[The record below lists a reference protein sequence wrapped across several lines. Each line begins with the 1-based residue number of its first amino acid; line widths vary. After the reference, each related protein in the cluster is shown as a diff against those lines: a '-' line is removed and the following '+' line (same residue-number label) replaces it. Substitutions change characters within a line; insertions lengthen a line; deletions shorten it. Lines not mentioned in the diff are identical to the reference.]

1 MWKSL
6 HCFQLLIIHLLLIQT
21 NVSMGQLFDEN
32 LAYVRDRIELQK
44 IEDDIATQIAAI
56 ERKLNQDL
64 IKIRTFY
71 NDVHAW
77 ANSAMQKIRHS
88 QPEVCASLL
97 QTGSTPFNISV
108 IMPTSETSG
117 YNLSLPKARD
127 DHPNNLLSAEATDGD
142 ISSRMQ

>member
-1 MWKSL
+1 
-6 HCFQLLIIHLLLIQT
+6 
-21 NVSMGQLFDEN
+21 MGQLFDEN
-32 LAYVRDRIELQK
+32 LAYVRDRIELKK
-44 IEDDIATQIAAI
+44 IEGDIVTQIAAI

-77 ANSAMQKIRHS
+77 ANSAMRKIRNS
-88 QPEVCASLL
+88 RPEVCANLL
-97 QTGSTPFNISV
+97 QTGSTPFNISK

-127 DHPNNLLSAEATDGD
+127 DQSNNLLSAEAIDGD
-142 ISSRMQ
+142 ISSTMR